1 MNWLFH
7 LGKVSSFFWG
17 EPSWEL
23 FSQPSNALLLAVA
36 LTSWGHRTEQE
47 EVMCTVSRM
56 GCVHHNQVLTLGA
69 PSSMGTRHSGVSLR
83 MLLTKVDTGWNAM
96 FSVGRMSFTAS
107 WVGTSAKSNHF
118 SMASSPSRMAGILG
132 TEETRQSC

>member
-1 MNWLFH
+1 MH
-7 LGKVSSFFWG
+7 S
-17 EPSWEL
+17 E
-23 FSQPSNALLLAVA
+23 
-36 LTSWGHRTEQE
+36 
-47 EVMCTVSRM
+47 SRM